1 MANNN
6 FQILLKGMIDPKS
19 QATIEKQIKTLS
31 ASIKEHIRL
40 KVQID
45 STQFNTIFQE
55 INKLQQHINILSQNP
70 ISNANMSEFS
80 EYVKQA
86 GLNFDS
92 VSKQMKQVAGESPII
107 TKETRAWSNQI
118 GESVKIT
125 TNLNRASKDYGN
137 SVINVN
143 NSLKQQKQLQQQL
156 ELFQQKMLGGNGI
169 ADK

>member
-1 MANNN
+1 
-6 FQILLKGMIDPKS
+6 
-19 QATIEKQIKTLS
+19 
-31 ASIKEHIRL
+31 
-40 KVQID
+40 
-45 STQFNTIFQE
+45 
-55 INKLQQHINILSQNP
+55 
-70 ISNANMSEFS
+70 MSEFS

-86 GLNFDS
+86 GLNLDS
-92 VSKQMKQVAGESPII
+92 VSKQMRQVAGKSPKI
-107 TKETRAWSNQI
+107 TKEIKAWSNQI

-169 ADK
+169 AGQIDILGEKFKNIDPNVLSQLRNDVQNLNVTTQI